1 MGRHTL
7 HFLTMVSLLI
17 AAPALDAQTASTGA
31 LAGRVTD
38 PSGAVVPDAARRIFR
53 SPSSTG
59 Q

>member
-1 MGRHTL
+1 
-7 HFLTMVSLLI
+7 MVSLLI